1 LVSRAEFR
9 SAFIGQ
15 ATQYKAIENYPHEPL
30 VQDHFYLCDTPPPG
44 DGHTLSKFLDFFCPE
59 TPIDRDLLQ
68 AALMTLAW
76 GGPGGKRPS
85 FLITS
90 KGRGCGK
97 TTVAELLAS
106 VFGGCMSFSLGDSSK
121 EIKERLLSPE
131 GLAARVAILDNV
143 KTTKLSS
150 GDIEALITATTI
162 SGKRM
167 YVGEASRPNT
177 ITWFITVNGA
187 ALSKDM
193 AQRSIP
199 IKVSRP
205 KYSRDWDADVLAF
218 VEQYRWQLIGDI
230 FGALRGESHSLV
242 RISRWG
248 MWERDVLEKLPEP
261 NEAQKVIQERQA
273 MLDTDAEEAG
283 MVWEYV
289 RGRLDDLG
297 YDIEKDIV

>member
-1 LVSRAEFR
+1 
-9 SAFIGQ
+9 
-15 ATQYKAIENYPHEPL
+15 
-30 VQDHFYLCDTPPPG
+30 
-44 DGHTLSKFLDFFCPE
+44 
-59 TPIDRDLLQ
+59 
-68 AALMTLAW
+68 
-76 GGPGGKRPS
+76 
-85 FLITS
+85 
-90 KGRGCGK
+90 
-97 TTVAELLAS
+97 
-106 VFGGCMSFSLGDSSK
+106 MSFSLGDSSK

-297 YDIEKDIV
+297 YDIEKDIVFIPSRVAIRWLTEATGKTYNSTSGPQYLNQQIDECEIRNVTRSAGHAFGRGYRWTGDNADPCSSARNDLEDRIMRQEPERSLQTARGGTRYR